1 MTDNDTPEIES
12 EEEEKDVIKL
22 DRYDISVNLIQPT
35 IETWIANI
43 DNEDILIPPFQRN
56 FRWKIERAS
65 KLIESFI
72 LGLPVPPLFLYED
85 SKRDNKL
92 VVIDGQQRLLSIYF
106 YFKQKFPR
114 SGVPIFQDDKSIVE
128 VIKFLPPESFTPFKL
143 INIDDRWENSTYEE
157 LDEGDKNWLKRRPL
171 WAITIRQIKPDA
183 EKLNSIF
190 YIFERLN
197 TGGEP
202 LTPMEI
208 RKALHFGKFYK
219 LLEELNKYPNWRKLY
234 GNEKEN
240 EKLGDIELILRIFAL
255 QDWEKYKEPMKE
267 FLNTFMDEKTNIS
280 EEELLKYTN
289 LFRNTCD
296 LLIKELRE
304 KPFHIKGPLNTAMMD
319 SFMVVTS
326 QNLSKLAAGNLKA
339 VFKVAKENE
348 EFIETLESRV
358 NVKEKI
364 LKKRFGM
371 ASEIFEKTI
380 GNKE

>member
-1 MTDNDTPEIES
+1 MADNMPEIEP

-35 IETWIANI
+35 LETWISNI

-72 LGLPVPPLFLYED
+72 LGLPVPPIFLYED
-85 SKRDNKL
+85 FRKQNRL
-92 VVIDGQQRLLSIYF
+92 VVIDGQQRLLSVYF

-114 SGVPIFQDDKSIVE
+114 SGIQIFNEDKSIVRSIE
-128 VIKFLPPESFTPFKL
+128 MLEEKAFAPFEL
-143 INIDDRWENSTYEE
+143 INVDDRWEGSTYGI

-171 WAITIRQIKPDA
+171 WAITVRQIKPDA

-219 LLEELNKYPNWRKLY
+219 LLERLNKYPNWRKLY
-234 GNEKEN
+234 GHEAEN
-240 EKLGDIELILRIFAL
+240 EKLLDIELILRFFSL
-255 QDWEKYKEPMKE
+255 QNWEKYKEPMKE
-267 FLNTFMDEKTNIS
+267 FLNNFMHENCEVGDEKL
-280 EEELLKYTN
+280 EELEN
-289 LFRNTCD
+289 LFCKTCD
-296 LLIKELRE
+296 LITQELGR
-304 KPFHIKGPLNTAMMD
+304 KPFHIKGPLSTATMD
-319 SFMVVTS
+319 SFMVGTS
-326 QNLSKLAAGNLKA
+326 QNILKLSPGKLSMA
-339 VFKVAKENE
+339 FKEAMADE
-348 EFIETLESRV
+348 EYILTLESRV
-358 NVKEKI
+358 NVKEKV
-364 LKKRFGM
+364 LKKRLGKV
-371 ASEIFEKTI
+371 SEIFEKVI
-380 GNKE
+380 REEE

>member
-1 MTDNDTPEIES
+1 MADNIPEIEP

-35 IETWIANI
+35 LETWITNI
-43 DNEDILIPPFQRN
+43 DNGDILIPPFQRN

-85 SKRDNKL
+85 FRKENKL
-92 VVIDGQQRLLSIYF
+92 VVIDGQQRLLSVYF
-106 YFKQKFPR
+106 YFKEKFPR
-114 SGVPIFQDDKSIVE
+114 TGIPIFQEDKSIVQSIE
-128 VIKFLPPESFTPFKL
+128 ALEGGAFIPFKL
-143 INIDDRWENSTYEE
+143 ISVDDRWEGVVCGK

-171 WAITIRQIKPDA
+171 WAITVRQIKPDA

-219 LLEELNKYPNWRKLY
+219 LLEELNKDPNWRKIY
-234 GNEKEN
+234 GHEKEN
-240 EKLGDIELILRIFAL
+240 EKFLDIELILRFFAL
-255 QDWEKYKEPMKE
+255 QNWEKYKEPMKE
-267 FLNTFMDEKTNIS
+267 FLNNFMHENCDISDEQ
-280 EEELLKYTN
+280 LKKSAN
-289 LFRNTCD
+289 LFYSTCD
-296 LLIKELRE
+296 LIIKELE
-304 KPFHIKGPLNTAMMD
+304 SKPFHIKGPLNTATMD
-319 SFMVVTS
+319 SFMVGTS
-326 QNLSKLAAGNLKA
+326 QNLSELAPGNLKTVYGTA
-339 VFKVAKENE
+339 MADK

-371 ASEIFEKTI
+371 VSSIFKKSI
-380 GNKE
+380 GKKE